1 MTTSNYFQYLDM
13 KTAREREGD
22 VPSAI
27 PRYGDSVRL
36 SHNYEII
43 KETPPWGSSSPDPPG
58 SSDPEV
64 RRRLLATGSATGW
77 ERGVTATT

>member
-36 SHNYEII
+36 SHKRNQTDIFD
-43 KETPPWGSSSPDPPG
+43 T
-58 SSDPEV
+58 
-64 RRRLLATGSATGW
+64 R
-77 ERGVTATT
+77 